1 MALFGN
7 LGQPMLIPGYGGGM
21 FDPQGGIAGMSSG
34 LDAALMQN
42 QQMAQQKPKKKGF
55 GEFLRV
61 FAGTLGDSLTGN
73 PVYSQQQQQ
82 MAELQAQEEWY
93 ERKRQDE
100 LADYEARKGIDAQY
114 APPKER
120 RTITVDGIVLDQD
133 TMQPIYESPYSKIIP
148 GPDGSFYEQTRQGL
162 GGGQQFNPPQTTGTV
177 GSAIRQQAMDA
188 IQQGA
193 DPAAVLKRLQE
204 LEGGQAGSGSPGGFL
219 R

>member
-114 APPKER
+114 AGPEMPGIAKEVSWVQSLPPEER
-120 RTITVDGIVLDQD
+120 ERAMQIIQTLRPGNFVPPSPVTMGPRDTI
-133 TMQPIYESPYSKIIP
+133 E
-148 GPDGSFYEQTRQGL
+148 
-162 GGGQQFNPPQTTGTV
+162 GGADVTAVNPQTGERVRYNPQTQQWEAV
-177 GSAIRQQAMDA
+177 GGPSQN
-188 IQQGA
+188 
-193 DPAAVLKRLQE
+193 
-204 LEGGQAGSGSPGGFL
+204 GSGGFPGGPF
-219 R
+219 